1 MKYIRTKEGITTNDK
16 ATHVLTDH
24 ICCAGY
30 LRTLDK
36 GAYVRIGEQWTN
48 FYGHWV
54 DIIDEN
60 GCHYSIRPNEV
71 EKVTKELPQADT
83 IEELV
88 DELVV
93 VEPNNED
100 CPRPYILDCFHLCTY
115 NSWFEREKEHIK
127 IGTIVVYGSIWVD
140 GELHK
145 AAKMNDKGELEL
157 L

>member
-1 MKYIRTKEGITTNDK
+1 MSKYIRTKENTLTPWGVEQKEHIYRVDETDKTISFIRTGISTTFK
-16 ATHVLTDH
+16 KIEKSLTEF
-24 ICCAGY
+24 
-30 LRTLDK
+30 LK
-36 GAYVRIGEQWTN
+36 SFVK
-48 FYGHWV
+48 
-54 DIIDEN
+54 
-60 GCHYSIRPNEV
+60 S
-71 EKVTKELPQADT
+71 ADT

-127 IGTIVVYGSIWVD
+127 NGVIVVYGSIWID
-140 GELHK
+140 GNLTK
-145 AAKMNDKGELEL
+145 VAKMNDKGEFEL